1 MVCQS
6 LEHVE
11 AFTRGFEPSNE
22 PMGFEEGGLCLVT
35 VDQAQDSQWV
45 STAKHWPYG
54 VSALG
59 ALNDTEISGKH
70 IVRTVFC
77 DV

>member
-1 MVCQS
+1 M
-6 LEHVE
+6 
-11 AFTRGFEPSNE
+11 
-22 PMGFEEGGLCLVT
+22 EGNDLGLNPQV
-35 VDQAQDSQWV
+35 QDSQWV